1 MPQRLSDVPMADL
14 VPETRDWNNG
24 LGIDLESWIGCT
36 GGFEQAIGY
45 GELFWPE
52 FLEMDGCV
60 FFAGVAETNYRDWMQ
75 HTGGDKRAVETVL
88 NHRHITDLFSG
99 QGAQPSRHQVLY
111 LGRLLR
117 EIWGVKLASDFPQRR
132 FVVSFPENGSE
143 DLLDHVVT
151 FYQAGEA

>member
-60 FFAGVAETNYRDWMQ
+60 FFAGVAKRRITA
-75 HTGGDKRAVETVL
+75 TGCNIRVGT
-88 NHRHITDLFSG
+88 SG
-99 QGAQPSRHQVLY
+99 RS
-111 LGRLLR
+111 
-117 EIWGVKLASDFPQRR
+117 RR
-132 FVVSFPENGSE
+132 F
-143 DLLDHVVT
+143 
-151 FYQAGEA
+151 